1 MLPPVEREGSTMT
14 ITDTVHWLHKQ
25 MQGALGVGLPVV
37 GCVDWPNPGQAD
49 PPQLTRTLDQDDVK
63 RAIDLAR
70 RRGIA
75 HCHVLAV
82 WNAVEAAHQAGE
94 SKSWIA
100 DLIDILDNLPPG
112 TQPVGGG
119 RR

>member
-1 MLPPVEREGSTMT
+1 MT
-14 ITDTVHWLHKQ
+14 ITDTVRWLHKE
-25 MQGALGVGLPVV
+25 MQGALGLGAPVV
-37 GCVDWPNPGQAD
+37 GCFDWPNPAQAD
-49 PPQLTRTLDQDDVK
+49 PPQLTRTLDEADVN

-75 HCHVLAV
+75 NCHILAV
-82 WNAVEAAHQAGE
+82 WNAVEAAHRAGE
-94 SKSWIA
+94 TKNWIA

-112 TQPVGGG
+112 IQVVKGG